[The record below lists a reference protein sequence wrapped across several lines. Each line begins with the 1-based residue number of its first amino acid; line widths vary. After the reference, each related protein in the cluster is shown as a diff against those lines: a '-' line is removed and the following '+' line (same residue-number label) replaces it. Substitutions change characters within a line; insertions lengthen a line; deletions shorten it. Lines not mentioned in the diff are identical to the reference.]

1 MGKYEIQIVDS
12 WGVTE
17 LRPGICGGLYPQWID
32 AQNYGGHAPRV
43 NATRAPGE
51 WQTYDVVFQAPRF
64 DEKGNKIANARFV
77 SVVWNGH
84 LVHEN
89 AEVEGPTRAA
99 MGGGE
104 EQQEHARGPLMLQ
117 GDHGPVAYRNVW
129 LVELT

>member
-1 MGKYEIQIVDS
+1 
-12 WGVTE
+12 
-17 LRPGICGGLYPQWID
+17 
-32 AQNYGGHAPRV
+32 
-43 NATRAPGE
+43 
-51 WQTYDVVFQAPRF
+51 VVFHAPRF

-89 AEVEGPTRAA
+89 AEVGGPTRAA

-104 EQQEHARGPLMLQ
+104 AQQEYARAPLMLQ

-129 LVELT
+129 LVNLT